1 MSNEKLNDF
10 LATSLNTYKKG
21 RISSRWRLFQCYW
34 HHKSTVDRI
43 LKKEVKKTSI
53 CNGLKIVQR
62 VYGQEKYAEFLKEY
76 YPEVLGQMK
85 KVYPNNSEVKMVD
98 DQMEKFLESTFAY
111 ELIMKATSNY
121 GISNLEALEEFG
133 RRGLDILEELFK
145 INQIKKKDQVLL

>member
-1 MSNEKLNDF
+1 
-10 LATSLNTYKKG
+10 
-21 RISSRWRLFQCYW
+21 
-34 HHKSTVDRI
+34 
-43 LKKEVKKTSI
+43 
-53 CNGLKIVQR
+53 
-62 VYGQEKYAEFLKEY
+62 
-76 YPEVLGQMK
+76 MK

-145 INQIKKKDQVLL
+145 INQIKKKDPGITLIKK